1 MVGLLLLGLVESS
14 VEKAKDTMD
23 ETSTLQP
30 RLELMTETDEM
41 GLGTL
46 AGLNDDRLEEVNQA
60 TCDHGGRWEAWDVL
74 GLLLLGLV
82 ESSVEK
88 AKDIMD
94 MTSTLQPRLELMT
107 ETDEVNTVFLSV
119 CLSGWTVNFLRKN

>member
-1 MVGLLLLGLVESS
+1 MER
-14 VEKAKDTMD
+14 ARDIMD
-23 ETSTLQP
+23 ETSVLQP

-46 AGLNDDRLEEVNQA
+46 TDLSDDRLEEVNQA
-60 TCDHGGRWEAWDVL
+60 ACDHGGRWEAWDVV
-74 GLLLLGLV
+74 GLLLLGQM

-94 MTSTLQPRLELMT
+94 RTSALQPGLELMT
-107 ETDEVNTVFLSV
+107 ETDEVNTVCLSV
-119 CLSGWTVNFLRKN
+119 CLSGWTVNFLRKS